1 MHILII
7 YLARRLPFY
16 YGWVVLG
23 TAGSS
28 MFVRNAAGSLTF
40 AVFVPLIAEDT
51 GWSRALIGGAA
62 AVGGLLATGASPPVG
77 WAIDRFGARLVLVLS
92 LVALGI
98 STIALAWL
106 SVHIAIFYAALAV
119 GRIMFSSPLNVGA
132 ATLVGRWFVRQRG
145 RATGLLFLS
154 HSGGMAAFPLVATWV
169 SAAYGWQTAWIVL
182 GVMVYVIALAPAALL
197 VAQRPEDVGLLPDG
211 DRPARGASDPGSSPA
226 PGGASDTASSPASGG
241 ASDTASSP
249 ASGAASDTASSPASG
264 GASDT
269 ASSPASGAASDTAS
283 NPASGAASDTASSL
297 ASGAA
302 SDTASSPASGAASD
316 PASSPAS
323 GVASDTGSSPASGAG
338 VGTGAAVGGR
348 QNQGATLSSAGSGS
362 ESGPGS
368 GDGAEAQWTARQ
380 AMRTPALWVL
390 AIGTGFL
397 FLLQSG
403 TNVYQADLLRSRGL
417 DLELAQ
423 LSIAVNAAGTGL
435 GSILWGRMVELLRV
449 SYTYAL
455 AALVMTL
462 GLAVFIVADTALLG
476 FVAAGVFGI
485 AVAGILVVPPVA
497 YANFFGRQ
505 SLGTIRGV
513 TEPFTSLGQAIGAV
527 SSGLVYHFAGGSYT
541 GAFVAY
547 AALGALTAG
556 ALLLARPP
564 GRLPE

>member
-77 WAIDRFGARLVLVLS
+77 WAIDRFGARLALTLA

-211 DRPARGASDPGSSPA
+211 DRPARGASH
-226 PGGASDTASSPASGG
+226 
-241 ASDTASSP
+241 
-249 ASGAASDTASSPASG
+249 
-264 GASDT
+264 
-269 ASSPASGAASDTAS
+269 
-283 NPASGAASDTASSL
+283 
-297 ASGAA
+297 
-302 SDTASSPASGAASD
+302 

-323 GVASDTGSSPASGAG
+323 GRALDTASSPASGAG
-338 VGTGAAVGGR
+338 VGTGAAAGGR
-348 QNQGATLSSAGSGS
+348 QGQGATPSSAGSGS
-362 ESGPGS
+362 VSESRS
-368 GDGAEAQWTARQ
+368 GDVAEAQWTARQ

-435 GSILWGRMVELLRV
+435 GSILWGRVVELLRV